1 MNLSCED
8 CGTQYVG
15 KGANKL
21 QICMNLHRRG
31 KTGCQDITEHFKS
44 CCKGKAHSI
53 QVIEALADNDHDEN
67 GVVDENNRRL
77 RVGREDIWMKI
88 LRTNIL
94 YGLSKRSKDFIQ
106 GAPIGTNFYPNEG
119 SDERNDMSQK
129 SKQSTF

>member
-1 MNLSCED
+1 
-8 CGTQYVG
+8 
-15 KGANKL
+15 
-21 QICMNLHRRG
+21 MNLHRRG
-31 KTGCQDITEHFKS
+31 KTGFQDKTGYFKS

-67 GVVDENNRRL
+67 GIVDENNRRL

-106 GAPIGTNFYPNEG
+106 GAPIGTSFYPNEG
-119 SDERNDMSQK
+119 SDERNDISQK
-129 SKQSTF
+129 PKQSTF